1 MAEDPWRVLFSTD
14 HPNGA
19 LFVRYPEIFH
29 LLMDKDERARW
40 LDGLPEAARAVSN
53 LAGIARELTLSELA
67 VITRGAPAKLLG
79 LTDRGHLAPGAVAD
93 VAVYT
98 EQKNKTKMF
107 SAADLVFKSGDLVVR
122 NGKVVRVTW
131 GRCYHVEP
139 GFDALIE
146 KRVKAFYDR
155 YYGVDPSWFG
165 VTDAI
170 THRRDRFATIPC
182 AS

>member
-1 MAEDPWRVLFSTD
+1 
-14 HPNGA
+14 
-19 LFVRYPEIFH
+19 
-29 LLMDKDERARW
+29 
-40 LDGLPEAARAVSN
+40 VSN
-53 LAGIARELTLSELA
+53 LAGIARELTLSQLA

-146 KRVKAFYDR
+146 TRVKAFYDR